1 MTTRKRSV
9 GRPAGTSSRLHR
21 GVGRRRVWTSPDGL
35 PVELPVVVDLVNV
48 DPDTG
53 RRRWSVEAHVDLVR
67 GEPRLVRIAIQGR
80 TGLDTIFLQRFFRWA
95 TPVELVRRTV
105 PQLLAAGIDP
115 YRHDYAIDGYPDAAE
130 LVPPKQNQR
139 SDDFLEEVVRQYLT
153 IGRGYARVIAQQ
165 RGVAQRTVVA
175 WIEKARKRG
184 ILSRTRPGQF
194 GGRLVPRSERPAVS
208 GARLPPTW

>member
-1 MTTRKRSV
+1 MTTSRRPG
-9 GRPAGTSSRLHR
+9 GRPAGTTSRLHR
-21 GVGRRRVWTSPDGL
+21 GVGRRRVWNSPEGIA
-35 PVELPVVVDLVNV
+35 VELPVVVDLVHL
-48 DPDTG
+48 DPDTR
-53 RRRWSVEAHVDLVR
+53 RRRWSVEAHVDLVG
-67 GEPRLVRIAIQGR
+67 GEPCLVKIVIEGR
-80 TGLDTIFLQRFFRWA
+80 PGLDTVFLQRFFRWA

-130 LVPPKQNQR
+130 VAPGRQGRR

-165 RGVAQRTVVA
+165 RGVAPRTVIA

-184 ILSRTRPGQF
+184 ILSRARPGQF
-194 GGRLVPRSERPAVS
+194 GGQLVPEGERSTDS
-208 GARLPPTW
+208 